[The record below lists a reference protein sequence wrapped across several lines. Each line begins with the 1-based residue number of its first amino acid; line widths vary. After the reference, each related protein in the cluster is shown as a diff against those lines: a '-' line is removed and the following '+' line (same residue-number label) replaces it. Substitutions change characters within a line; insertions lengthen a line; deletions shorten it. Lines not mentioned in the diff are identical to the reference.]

1 MCYYL
6 VLLIA
11 DQRAEFVRGADRD
24 AALQR
29 GEDRQRL
36 PGLLR
41 PVPLAGEGE
50 CVHCLSAEQT
60 VHFFVYLLNE
70 SKRGFPAV
78 NFLNVS
84 AVQTLPPQMCG
95 ETAVCRAVLITV
107 LPRSRCAGLPSS
119 ASPRPTG
126 EL

>member
-41 PVPLAGEGE
+41 PVPLAGERD
-50 CVHCLSAEQT
+50 CVPCL
-60 VHFFVYLLNE
+60 VYLQNKQYISLCIRLMSPKE
-70 SKRGFPAV
+70 VFR
-78 NFLNVS
+78 
-84 AVQTLPPQMCG
+84 
-95 ETAVCRAVLITV
+95 
-107 LPRSRCAGLPSS
+107 RSIS
-119 ASPRPTG
+119 
-126 EL
+126 